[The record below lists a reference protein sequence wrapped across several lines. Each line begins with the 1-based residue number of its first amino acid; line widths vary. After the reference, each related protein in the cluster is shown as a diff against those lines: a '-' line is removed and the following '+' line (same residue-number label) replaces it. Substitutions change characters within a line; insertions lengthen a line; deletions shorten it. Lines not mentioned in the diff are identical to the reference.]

1 MNKEESPISLFAL
14 SLALLLSAPAVALH
28 GGDHHPYTVFTVLV
42 DGAEVPV
49 AEGVVNSKIHF
60 ESTIKIKFTPENPE
74 ESCPSAAQNFGSEDF
89 DIEGGTF
96 ENFSNTS
103 PDNWHDNGP
112 DYNTPD
118 SSGTEWTVDL
128 IPVRVAGQGFVDVTV
143 TSLGNG
149 WRAFRCTGSP
159 ANLQKN
165 VTFRVTEQTP
175 ASVLWFLLQRSVDPD
190 D

>member
-1 MNKEESPISLFAL
+1 M
-14 SLALLLSAPAVALH
+14 
-28 GGDHHPYTVFTVLV
+28 
-42 DGAEVPV
+42 

-60 ESTIKIKFTPENPE
+60 ESTIKLKFTPENPE

-89 DIEGGTF
+89 DIKGGTL

-112 DYNTPD
+112 DYNSPD

-128 IPVRVAGQGFVDVTV
+128 IPVRVAGQEFVDVTV

-149 WRAFRCTGSP
+149 WRAFRCSGSP

-165 VTFRVTEQTP
+165 LTFRVTEQIP
-175 ASVLWFLLQRSVDPD
+175 ASVLWFLLQGGDHPD